1 MSRLAVVFAVWLS
14 MVPATAQAAGPSPDP
29 EALQKMLVSAPDRAW
44 IESVPGNN
52 TLEGPF
58 DAQAYALAVYDDA
71 QTRADVAQHL
81 ESYGFL
87 GGYGRSFYKS
97 STKAWIEED
106 VKSFDTKAGA
116 LSFWSWMKSWLPD
129 GADTTTPVVDT
140 TAIPNSFGTEWLL
153 AGFHATDTL
162 FTKGAFMYDVVVGSY
177 TDFTRTDAL
186 AQARS
191 AFEFA
196 PAGQVPVL
204 EQNPTPLAPSLP
216 PPSNGMAVAVLA
228 FVFLALGACLIG
240 GLIAAIILV
249 RRRAAPPTRTVLSPD
264 GNYWWDGSSW
274 QPVPR
279 A

>member
-1 MSRLAVVFAVWLS
+1 

-29 EALQKMLVSAPDRAW
+29 EALQKMLVNAPDSAW
-44 IESVPGNN
+44 VESVPGPN

-58 DAQAYALAVYDDA
+58 DAQSYALTVYDDA
-71 QTRADVAQHL
+71 QTRTDVTQHL
-81 ESYGFL
+81 ESSGFL

-97 STKAWIEED
+97 SKKAWIEED

-116 LSFWSWMKSWLPD
+116 LSFWSWMKSWLPE

-140 TAIPNSFGTEWLL
+140 TAIPNSFGTEWLF

-162 FTKGAFMYDVVVGSY
+162 FTKGAFMYDVVVGSD

-196 PAGQVPVL
+196 PVGDAPILQ
-204 EQNPTPLAPSLP
+204 QNPTPLAPSLP
-216 PPSNGMAVAVLA
+216 PSSNGVAIAVLA

-240 GLIAAIILV
+240 GLVAAIILV

-264 GNYWWDGSSW
+264 GNYWWDGTTW